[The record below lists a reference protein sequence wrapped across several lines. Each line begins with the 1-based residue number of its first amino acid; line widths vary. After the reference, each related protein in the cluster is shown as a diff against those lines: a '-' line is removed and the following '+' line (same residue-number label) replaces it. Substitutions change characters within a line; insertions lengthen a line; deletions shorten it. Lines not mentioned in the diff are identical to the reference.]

1 MRGRDA
7 RGGHGGSGRR
17 PGVPLVMSD
26 GRWGHSEIMESGPH
40 AVVEGPVVFAVVVG
54 AERVDLGEVR
64 VEVVVVEALVRGRRA
79 AAGQL
84 DVLQQR
90 HHVVPQRLVVLSQLR
105 ASLTSTSRLLLLDL
119 ESRLHRGDVMAQ
131 FVHVALHGTVLFLQL
146 RDLRGQTSVVLA
158 VEEARNPENPWACV

>member
-7 RGGHGGSGRR
+7 RGGHGGSARR

-26 GRWGHSEIMESGPH
+26 GRGGHGEIMESGSH
-40 AVVEGPVVFAVVVG
+40 AVVEGPVVFAVIVG

-64 VEVVVVEALVRGRRA
+64 VKVVVVNALVRGRRA

-90 HHVVPQRLVVLSQLR
+90 HHVVPQRLVVL
-105 ASLTSTSRLLLLDL
+105 
-119 ESRLHRGDVMAQ
+119 G
-131 FVHVALHGTVLFLQL
+131 
-146 RDLRGQTSVVLA
+146 
-158 VEEARNPENPWACV
+158 

>member
-105 ASLTSTSRLLLLDL
+105 ASLTSTSRLLRGEGGASGKSLI
-119 ESRLHRGDVMAQ
+119 ERVSRKEFARRKKKEQKERKHLWS
-131 FVHVALHGTVLFLQL
+131 TVDFLFK
-146 RDLRGQTSVVLA
+146 
-158 VEEARNPENPWACV
+158 